1 MMKHLTGW
9 LKDVEEGSREAM
21 WTADLSN
28 FPMDPDNRCL
38 AEILFG
44 QDVSCRVKMIFLRRP
59 RLFIAVGS
67 IFHLLGLGSMSQI
80 FMRHMDDGSY
90 EEIPAFNYVWTV
102 AFPICCVWYIL
113 LFGVFINGFFLLLL
127 RQFKPWYLPSWELSY
142 FFYCNVHLLLPSSWK
157 HRNSWKVFR
166 SLRIYLRRLFGC
178 YTRPASPLFSQSISP
193 TIYISIRCCSFPST
207 LLGS

>member
-1 MMKHLTGW
+1 MESEDNSMMKHLTGW

-44 QDVSCRVKMIFLRRP
+44 QDVSSRVKVLVLRRP

-67 IFHLLGLGSMSQI
+67 VFHLLGLGSMSQI

-102 AFPICCVWYIL
+102 LFPICCVWYIL
-113 LFGVFINGFFLLLL
+113 LFGVFINGFSIFCYVNSNPGTFLGIQLFFLLQ
-127 RQFKPWYLPSWELSY
+127 R
-142 FFYCNVHLLLPSSWK
+142 
-157 HRNSWKVFR
+157 
-166 SLRIYLRRLFGC
+166 
-178 YTRPASPLFSQSISP
+178 SP
-193 TIYISIRCCSFPST
+193 TST
-207 LLGS
+207 RLADTMN